1 MAKQNRISRTDK
13 SGIASMEVERTFEN
27 GSAFRHGALI
37 SEIDISN
44 MSDDEIFHMLGS
56 GREESTL
63 LPFRPGAL
71 MSEID
76 LSNMSDDEIFH
87 MLGSGREESTL
98 IPFRPDK
105 SGIVSM
111 EVERT
116 FENGSAVRHGALMS
130 EIDLSNMSD
139 DEIFH
144 MLGSGREE
152 STLLPFRPENILCR
166 CEIPGVTVIPR
177 PIEPLDHWN
186 SSFYKASMAMHAD
199 KSRLTDVNLS
209 STSYKEAMS
218 FLEEYNEYTI
228 NAWKLRDSQPDLVPV
243 SVEKLAGSNIPGLE
257 MTKYHVRRDV
267 PLKKFVNYIRN
278 RVRIRAG
285 QPMFVYFNNTEP
297 HSGALMSEID
307 DANKGED
314 GFLHMTYSG
323 GEEKGIVEYD
333 AQICDLILG
342 EVVKMKKGKIKGD
355 FILSK
360 GIVMLDTWNDHLN
373 KEHMAQLE
381 EKAALEGKSA
391 AELSTSIGKQFQV
404 HFDLPLSEF
413 IEFIRIR
420 IEGKEGRPWTKPLF
434 LNFKNTDPPAVEDLK
449 LILRR
454 MALHW
459 SVAAEIFH

>member
-1 MAKQNRISRTDK
+1 MAMQNRISRTDK
-13 SGIASMEVERTFEN
+13 SGIVSMEVERTFEN
-27 GSAFRHGALI
+27 GSAFRHGALM
-37 SEIDISN
+37 SEIDLAN
-44 MSDDEIFHMLGS
+44 MSDDEIFQMLGG

-63 LPFRPGAL
+63 L
-71 MSEID
+71 
-76 LSNMSDDEIFH
+76 
-87 MLGSGREESTL
+87 
-98 IPFRPDK
+98 PFRPDK

-116 FENGSAVRHGALMS
+116 FENGSAFRHGALMS
-130 EIDLSNMSD
+130 EIDLANMSD
-139 DEIFH
+139 DEIFQ

-166 CEIPGVTVIPR
+166 CKIPGVTVIPR

-228 NAWKLRDSQPDLVPV
+228 NAWKLRDSQPDLVPMKGLVHGFMAYCV
-243 SVEKLAGSNIPGLE
+243 SL
-257 MTKYHVRRDV
+257 T
-267 PLKKFVNYIRN
+267 
-278 RVRIRAG
+278 AG

-297 HSGALMSEID
+297 HIGALMSEID

-323 GEEKGIVEYD
+323 GEEKGIVEYG

-342 EVVKMKKGKIKGD
+342 EVVKMKKRKIKGD

-373 KEHMAQLE
+373 KEHMAQLV

-391 AELSTSIGKQFQV
+391 AELSTFIGKQFQV
-404 HFDLPLSEF
+404 PFDLPLSEF

-434 LNFKNTDPPAVEDLK
+434 LYFKNTDPPAVGGCQTSSVVFDWLLSKAFSYVRSDL
-449 LILRR
+449 LNIC
-454 MALHW
+454 
-459 SVAAEIFH
+459 AASHIGLSNN

>member
-1 MAKQNRISRTDK
+1 MIMFCCLKFS
-13 SGIASMEVERTFEN
+13 
-27 GSAFRHGALI
+27 
-37 SEIDISN
+37 
-44 MSDDEIFHMLGS
+44 
-56 GREESTL
+56 
-63 LPFRPGAL
+63 
-71 MSEID
+71 
-76 LSNMSDDEIFH
+76 
-87 MLGSGREESTL
+87 
-98 IPFRPDK
+98 
-105 SGIVSM
+105 
-111 EVERT
+111 
-116 FENGSAVRHGALMS
+116 
-130 EIDLSNMSD
+130 
-139 DEIFH
+139 
-144 MLGSGREE
+144 
-152 STLLPFRPENILCR
+152 ENILCR
-166 CEIPGVTVIPR
+166 REIPGVTVIPR

-186 SSFYKASMAMHAD
+186 SSFYKVSMAMHAD

-218 FLEEYNEYTI
+218 FLEEYNEYAI

-278 RVRIRAG
+278 LVRIRAG

-333 AQICDLILG
+333 AQMCDLILG
-342 EVVKMKKGKIKGD
+342 EVVKMKKRKIKGD

-381 EKAALEGKSA
+381 EKAALEGKPD
-391 AELSTSIGKQFQV
+391 AELSTFIGKHLWESCQERELNPWLLRKKRPDHIPVNVKKDTSSKIPDICMKKFQV

-434 LNFKNTDPPAVEDLK
+434 LYFKNTDPPADTSMYVIDKENKDDDGFLNITYSGEEK
-449 LILRR
+449 GAWTQLNNEEFAHKVKI
-454 MALHW
+454 
-459 SVAAEIFH
+459 